1 MKSSQARLVSLLSAV
16 GVAAVFSLV
25 GAVGLMP
32 APAFAQGTPEQQQAC
47 QSDAFRLC
55 NEFIPD
61 VPKVTA
67 CMARKRASL
76 SPACRGQFAHPS
88 SRGIKLKKRHH

>member
-1 MKSSQARLVSLLSAV
+1 MKSSQFRMVPLFSAV
-16 GVAAVFSLV
+16 GVAAVLSLV
-25 GAVGLMP
+25 GAMSFTPSP
-32 APAFAQGTPEQQQAC
+32 AVAQGTPEQQQAC

-61 VPKVTA
+61 VQKTTA

-76 SPACRGQFAHPS
+76 SPACRGQFSHPS
-88 SRGIKLKKRHH
+88 HGVRQKKRHH